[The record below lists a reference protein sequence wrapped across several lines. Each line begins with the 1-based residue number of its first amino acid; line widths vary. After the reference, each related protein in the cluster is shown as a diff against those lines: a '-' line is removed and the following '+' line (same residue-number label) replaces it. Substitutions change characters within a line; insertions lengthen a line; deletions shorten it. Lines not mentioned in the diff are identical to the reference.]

1 MEHNQKSNLYDD
13 RIKKYG
19 STPIS
24 VGWKDINT
32 QYLRFE
38 TLINELK
45 INKNSSILDLGC
57 GYGALINFL
66 HENKIQFSE
75 KGYLG
80 IDVSKNMIEIAKKNH
95 ENFNFK
101 NIDFFKIKGKKF
113 DFIICSGALN
123 LKESN
128 KDIYCELEK
137 FLKVFFKQ
145 SKFALTFNLIHDMVD
160 YKDKS
165 LNYYELPIVVKLISN
180 FTRFFTVKNNINLYE
195 TSITMFNQIK

>member
-95 ENFNFK
+95 
-101 NIDFFKIKGKKF
+101 
-113 DFIICSGALN
+113 
-123 LKESN
+123 
-128 KDIYCELEK
+128 
-137 FLKVFFKQ
+137 
-145 SKFALTFNLIHDMVD
+145 
-160 YKDKS
+160 
-165 LNYYELPIVVKLISN
+165 
-180 FTRFFTVKNNINLYE
+180 
-195 TSITMFNQIK
+195 